1 MGGFTQAMSGD
12 MSEVVGFLKA
22 GEVRVLAVLTD
33 ERVPGFEDIPT
44 AIEQGYDVTAVNWR
58 GMYVPKG
65 ISDEQFNVW
74 AEKLQAVADSAE
86 WQEAM
91 AANGLAPFTKVGVR
105 FPELRGHPRRG
116 NQRALQGTGSDPVM
130 ASDRIFGLVTLF
142 VALAYIA
149 GATQIQTSF
158 LADPVGPKAFPI
170 LIGAVAA
177 LCSLYMIV
185 RPDPD
190 PDWPSARTWGAL
202 LVAVI
207 VLVAYAYALKPMGF
221 IVPTAIAA
229 GDSQLPDIP
238 ESQGRRGGGLRA
250 VAGSLHP
257 VQIRI
262 GIEPLRLPER
272 NGSDMEL
279 MSNLALGFSIA
290 LSPYTLLLA
299 VVGCF
304 LGTIIGA
311 LPGLGPSNGV
321 AILIPLTF
329 TLGLDATSALVLMTS
344 VYYGAMY
351 GGRISSILL
360 NIPGDEPAL
369 MTTLDGYPMAKQ
381 GRAGDALVL
390 SGVASFVG
398 AFLATIGLMLLAP
411 MLARVAYLFGP
422 AEYFAL
428 YLLAFC
434 TLGGM
439 ASNNQAKAALASCLG
454 LGIAMIGVDSSSGMP
469 RLTGGNLHLF
479 DGIDFLVAIV
489 GLFAIAE
496 VFFFIES
503 HGKGSSIGVVL
514 DKVRIP
520 WKDIR
525 DTKWT
530 MLRASGVGFIAGI
543 LPGAGASLGSFLA
556 YMSEKSIAGKN
567 GGFGTGAPKGVA
579 APEAGNNAAAGGA
592 LVPMLTLG
600 VPGSGT
606 TAVLLALLMTLNIT
620 PGPTLFTDRPEV
632 VWGLIASLLIAN
644 IVLLLMNVPMVKVF
658 VKILM
663 VPAWVLLPGVTMIS
677 FVGIYSLSGSYFDL
691 LLMVAFGAL
700 GYILRKLDVP
710 TVPVILGILLGG
722 NMEDALRRA
731 MVLSDGDFTFLFST
745 PISIGLWIAAILG
758 FVAPMF
764 LRNVL
769 KKPQAITD

>member
-1 MGGFTQAMSGD
+1 M
-12 MSEVVGFLKA
+12 E
-22 GEVRVLAVLTD
+22 
-33 ERVPGFEDIPT
+33 
-44 AIEQGYDVTAVNWR
+44 
-58 GMYVPKG
+58 
-65 ISDEQFNVW
+65 
-74 AEKLQAVADSAE
+74 
-86 WQEAM
+86 
-91 AANGLAPFTKVGVR
+91 
-105 FPELRGHPRRG
+105 
-116 NQRALQGTGSDPVM
+116 
-130 ASDRIFGLVTLF
+130 
-142 VALAYIA
+142 
-149 GATQIQTSF
+149 
-158 LADPVGPKAFPI
+158 I
-170 LIGAVAA
+170 L
-177 LCSLYMIV
+177 
-185 RPDPD
+185 
-190 PDWPSARTWGAL
+190 
-202 LVAVI
+202 
-207 VLVAYAYALKPMGF
+207 
-221 IVPTAIAA
+221 
-229 GDSQLPDIP
+229 
-238 ESQGRRGGGLRA
+238 
-250 VAGSLHP
+250 
-257 VQIRI
+257 
-262 GIEPLRLPER
+262 
-272 NGSDMEL
+272 N
-279 MSNLALGFSIA
+279 NLALGFSVA
-290 LSPYTLLLA
+290 LSPYTLMLA
-299 VVGCF
+299 VAGCF

-321 AILIPLTF
+321 AILIPITF
-329 TLGLDATSALVLMTS
+329 SLGLDATAALVLMTS

-390 SGVASFVG
+390 SGVSSFVG
-398 AFLATIGLMLLAP
+398 AFLATVGLVILAP

-439 ASNNQAKAALASCLG
+439 ASNNQAKAALASCIG
-454 LGIAMIGVDSSSGMP
+454 LGIAMIGVDNSSGLP
-469 RLTGGNLHLF
+469 RLTYGNMHLM

-503 HGKGSSIGVVL
+503 HGKKSSIGVVL

-520 WKDIR
+520 WKDIF

-530 MLRASGVGFIAGI
+530 MLRASGVGFVAGI

-556 YMSEKSIAGKN
+556 YMTEKSIAGKD

-644 IVLLLMNVPMVKVF
+644 VVLLLMNVPMVKIF

-663 VPAWVLLPGVTMIS
+663 VPPWVLLPGVTMIS

-691 LLMVAFGAL
+691 LLMILFGVL
-700 GYILRKLDVP
+700 GYALRKLDIP

-722 NMEDALRRA
+722 NMENALRRA
-731 MVLSDGDFTFLFST
+731 MVLSDGDPMYLWST
-745 PISIGLWIAAILG
+745 PISIGLWVAAVLG

-764 LRNVL
+764 LRGIL
-769 KKPQAITD
+769 KKPAAVKD

>member
-1 MGGFTQAMSGD
+1 MD
-12 MSEVVGFLKA
+12 
-22 GEVRVLAVLTD
+22 
-33 ERVPGFEDIPT
+33 
-44 AIEQGYDVTAVNWR
+44 
-58 GMYVPKG
+58 
-65 ISDEQFNVW
+65 
-74 AEKLQAVADSAE
+74 
-86 WQEAM
+86 
-91 AANGLAPFTKVGVR
+91 
-105 FPELRGHPRRG
+105 
-116 NQRALQGTGSDPVM
+116 
-130 ASDRIFGLVTLF
+130 LF
-142 VALAYIA
+142 
-149 GATQIQTSF
+149 
-158 LADPVGPKAFPI
+158 
-170 LIGAVAA
+170 
-177 LCSLYMIV
+177 
-185 RPDPD
+185 
-190 PDWPSARTWGAL
+190 
-202 LVAVI
+202 
-207 VLVAYAYALKPMGF
+207 
-221 IVPTAIAA
+221 
-229 GDSQLPDIP
+229 
-238 ESQGRRGGGLRA
+238 
-250 VAGSLHP
+250 
-257 VQIRI
+257 
-262 GIEPLRLPER
+262 
-272 NGSDMEL
+272 
-279 MSNLALGFSIA
+279 SNLALGFSIA
-290 LSPYTLLLA
+290 FSPFTLMLA
-299 VVGCF
+299 VIGCF

-321 AILIPLTF
+321 AILIPITF

-369 MTTLDGYPMAKQ
+369 MTTLDGYPMAKA

-411 MLARVAYLFGP
+411 LLARVAYLFGP

-439 ASNNQAKAALASCLG
+439 ASNNQAKAAIASCIG
-454 LGIAMIGVDSSSGMP
+454 LGIAMIGVDNSSGIP

-503 HGKGSSIGVVL
+503 HGKDSSIGVKL
-514 DKVRIP
+514 GKVTIP
-520 WKDIR
+520 WKDINES
-525 DTKWT
+525 KWT
-530 MLRASGVGFIAGI
+530 MLRSSAVGFIAGI
-543 LPGAGASLGSFLA
+543 LPGAGASLGSFMA
-556 YMSEKSIAGKN
+556 YMSEKSIAGKE
-567 GGFGTGAPKGVA
+567 GRFGTGVPKGIA

-620 PGPTLFTDRPEV
+620 PGPTLFTDRPDV

-644 IVLLLMNVPMVKVF
+644 FVLLLMNVPMVKIF
-658 VKILM
+658 VRILQ

-700 GYILRKLDVP
+700 GYVLRKLDIP

-722 NMEDALRRA
+722 NMEDAIRRA
-731 MVLSDGDFTFLFST
+731 MVISDGEWTYLFST
-745 PISIGLWIAAILG
+745 PIAIGLWIAAIAG

-764 LRNVL
+764 FRNLL
-769 KKPQAITD
+769 KKPQAVSD